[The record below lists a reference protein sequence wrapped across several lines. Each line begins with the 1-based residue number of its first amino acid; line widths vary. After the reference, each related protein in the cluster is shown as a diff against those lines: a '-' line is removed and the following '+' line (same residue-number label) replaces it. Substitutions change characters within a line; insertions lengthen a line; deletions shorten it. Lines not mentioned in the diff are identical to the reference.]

1 MFSFNENSKKY
12 KKSILPGGG
21 SFEVIVSNWPY
32 VRLILKEY
40 YKVHEYHFYM
50 KNNLAYK
57 IDQIKT
63 INQ

>member
-50 KNNLAYK
+50 KNNLAY
-57 IDQIKT
+57 
-63 INQ
+63 